1 MLLPPPALRA
11 GKTRKKRNV
20 LRPVALKSALS
31 GSAPPFCPYFSAKD
45 LYYIAETESDN
56 RDSYVKSA
64 SKINGSTTSLQAE
77 IAKNYLKREFLGHQ
91 LVKKSPLR

>member
-1 MLLPPPALRA
+1 LRY
-11 GKTRKKRNV
+11 
-20 LRPVALKSALS
+20 VALKNALS
-31 GSAPPFCPYFSAKD
+31 GSAPPFCPYSSAKD

-64 SKINGSTTSLQAE
+64 SKINRSTTSLQAE
-77 IAKNYLKREFLGHQ
+77 IAKNYLKSEFLGRQ